1 MAEINSSPTNT
12 SFSVGFIGGG
22 NMARSIIG
30 GLTAGTK
37 SSIKLQVYD
46 QSTDTLTELANH
58 FDITPAT
65 SNQQIVEQCDVVV
78 LAVKPQVMQ
87 SVLSALDANQTQAVF
102 LSIAAGLKISSLA
115 KWLDSEVAI
124 IRAMPNTPA
133 LVQCG
138 ASGLYANQ
146 QVSVQQKEYADIVMQ
161 ATGIALWVDSEDL
174 LDSVTALSGS
184 GPAYFFL
191 VMEAMQAAA
200 EKLGLN
206 TETAKQLTLQT
217 ALGAATLASQSS
229 DSPATLRQRVTSP
242 GGTTEQAINTLVDN
256 QLIEIFGKAMQAAY
270 DRSKQLA
277 VELDQK

>member
-1 MAEINSSPTNT
+1 MPKINSTATKS

-30 GLTAGTK
+30 GLTAS
-37 SSIKLQVYD
+37 SSIAIQVFD
-46 QSTDTLTELANH
+46 QSTDTLNNLVSD
-58 FDITPAT
+58 FGITVAT
-65 SNQQIVEQCDVVV
+65 SNQQLVEQCDVVV

-87 SVLSALDANQTQAVF
+87 SVLSELDASQTQAIF
-102 LSIAAGLKISSLA
+102 LSIAAGLKINSLA
-115 KWLDSEVAI
+115 KWLDNDVAI

-138 ASGLYANQ
+138 ASGLYANKH
-146 QVSVQQKEYADIVMQ
+146 VSTQQKEYANIIMQ

-229 DSPATLRQRVTSP
+229 DSPATLRRRVTSP

-277 VELDQK
+277 IELDNNET